1 MQLKQFVQKL
11 PHMQHV
17 KLSLSKREECGE
29 GEDRR
34 GGGEGRERR
43 VRGWEKRDEERGL
56 GGSKGGERGMRK
68 GGL

>member
-29 GEDRR
+29 GEERR
-34 GGGEGRERR
+34 GGGKGCERR
-43 VRGWEKRDEERGL
+43 VRGWEERDEERGL
-56 GGSKGGERGMRK
+56 
-68 GGL
+68 